1 MCELMHECGFV
12 RHCVLKYKFF
22 EVYLFMYNLGIDLG
36 GMSVKVGVVDE
47 NNSII
52 GKAAVPTNS
61 PNQPPRP
68 ADDIMD
74 DIASACRLAVENAGI
89 SFDEVANIG
98 LGCPGSVNSSTGM
111 LEFSG
116 NLGMRDYPLA
126 AKLEERLE
134 RKVFVENDANAAAFG
149 ESIAGAAK
157 GAKNAVCVTLGT
169 GVGGGIII
177 DGKIYSGSNYAGGEL
192 GHMVIVADG
201 KYCTCG
207 RHGCWE
213 AYASATALI
222 YQTQVKMLND
232 KTSEMWKLVDGDL
245 RNVNGRTAFDA
256 YRMGDKSGSEVVDN
270 YIFYIA
276 CGVTNVINIFQPDI
290 ICIGG
295 GISKEG
301 DTLIAPLMKYVNAD
315 RFGKN
320 LTNQTEIVTAQLGND
335 AGIIGAANL
344 YLNAR

>member
-1 MCELMHECGFV
+1 
-12 RHCVLKYKFF
+12 
-22 EVYLFMYNLGIDLG
+22 MYNLGIDLG

-47 NNSII
+47 NNAII

-61 PNQPPRP
+61 PGQPPRP

-74 DIASACRLAVENAGI
+74 DIATACHLAVENAGV
-89 SFDEVANIG
+89 SFDDVANIG
-98 LGCPGSVNSSTGM
+98 LGCPGSVNSETGM

-116 NLGMRDYPLA
+116 NLGMQNYPVS
-126 AKLEERLE
+126 AKLEERLS
-134 RKVFVENDANAAAFG
+134 RKVFVENDANVAAFG

-157 GAKNAVCVTLGT
+157 GARNAVCVTLGT

-192 GHMVIVADG
+192 GHMVIVANG
-201 KYCTCG
+201 RPCTCG
-207 RHGCWE
+207 RNGCWE

-222 YQTQVKMLND
+222 HQTQVKMLDCPN
-232 KTSEMWKLVDGDL
+232 SEMWKIADGDL

-256 YRMGDKSGSEVVDN
+256 YRAGDKAGAEVVDT
-270 YIFYIA
+270 YISYIA
-276 CGVTNVINIFQPDI
+276 CGLTNVINIFQPDI

-301 DTLIAPLMKYVNAD
+301 DTLTAPLMSYVNAE

-320 LTNQTEIVTAQLGND
+320 LAKQTEIVVAQLGND

-344 YLNAR
+344 FLMHE

>member
-1 MCELMHECGFV
+1 
-12 RHCVLKYKFF
+12 
-22 EVYLFMYNLGIDLG
+22 MYNLGIDLG

-74 DIASACRLAVENAGI
+74 DIATACHLAVENAGV
-89 SFDEVANIG
+89 SFDKVEHIG

-116 NLGMRDYPLA
+116 NLGMKNYPVA
-126 AKLEERLE
+126 EKLEERLG
-134 RKVFVENDANAAAFG
+134 RKVFIENDANAAAFG

-157 GAKNAVCVTLGT
+157 GARNAVCVTLGT

-192 GHMVIVADG
+192 GHMVIVAEG
-201 KYCTCG
+201 RHCTCG
-207 RHGCWE
+207 RDGCWE
-213 AYASATALI
+213 AYASASALI
-222 YQTQVKMLND
+222 YQTQLKMLDN
-232 KTSEMWKLVDGDL
+232 KTSSMWNIADGDL
-245 RNVNGRTAFDA
+245 RNVNGKTAFDA
-256 YRMGDKSGSEVVDN
+256 YRMGDKAGCEVVDK

-276 CGVTNVINIFQPDI
+276 CGVANVINIFQPDI

-295 GISKEG
+295 GVSKEG
-301 DTLIAPLMKYVNAD
+301 DTLLAPLMSYVNKE

-320 LTNQTEIVTAQLGND
+320 LSKQTEIVVAKLGND

-344 YLNAR
+344 YLNAE

>member
-1 MCELMHECGFV
+1 
-12 RHCVLKYKFF
+12 
-22 EVYLFMYNLGIDLG
+22 MYNLGIDLG

-47 NNSII
+47 NNAII

-74 DIASACRLAVENAGI
+74 DIATACKLAVENAGV
-89 SFDEVANIG
+89 SFDEVAHIG
-98 LGCPGSVNSSTGM
+98 LGCPGSVNSATGM

-116 NLGMRDYPLA
+116 NLGMRNYPVS
-126 AKLEERLE
+126 AKLEERLD

-177 DGKIYSGSNYAGGEL
+177 DGRIYSGSNYAGGEL
-192 GHMVIVADG
+192 GHMVIVAGG

-222 YQTQVKMLND
+222 YQTQIKMLDD
-232 KTSEMWKLVDGDL
+232 KASEMWNLVEGDL
-245 RNVNGRTAFDA
+245 RNVTGRTAFDG
-256 YRMGDKSGSEVVDN
+256 YRMGDKSVCEVVDK
-270 YIFYIA
+270 YIQYIA
-276 CGVTNVINIFQPDI
+276 CGLTNVINIFQPDI

-295 GISKEG
+295 GVSKEG
-301 DTLIAPLMKYVNAD
+301 DTLIAPLMGYVNAE

-320 LTNQTEIVTAQLGND
+320 LSKQTEIVTAQLGND

-344 YLNAR
+344 YLNAE

>member
-1 MCELMHECGFV
+1 
-12 RHCVLKYKFF
+12 
-22 EVYLFMYNLGIDLG
+22 MYNLGIDLG
-36 GMSVKVGVVDE
+36 GMSVKVGVVNE
-47 NNSII
+47 NNAIV

-74 DIASACRLAVENAGI
+74 DIATACRLAVENAGV
-89 SFDEVANIG
+89 SFDEVDHIG
-98 LGCPGSVNSSTGM
+98 LGCPGSVNSSNGM

-116 NLGMRDYPLA
+116 NLGMRNYPIS
-126 AKLEERLE
+126 AKLEERLG

-157 GAKNAVCVTLGT
+157 GARNAVCVTLGT

-192 GHMVIVADG
+192 GHMVIVAGG

-213 AYASATALI
+213 AYASASALI
-222 YQTQVKMLND
+222 YQRQIKMLDN
-232 KTSEMWKLVDGDL
+232 KASEMWKLVDGDL
-245 RNVNGRTAFDA
+245 RNVTGRTAFDG
-256 YRMGDKSGSEVVDN
+256 YRMGDKSAAEVVDR
-270 YIFYIA
+270 YIWYIA
-276 CGVTNVINIFQPDI
+276 CGLTNVINIFQPDI

-295 GISKEG
+295 GVSKEG
-301 DTLIAPLMKYVNAD
+301 DTLIAPLMSYVNKD

-320 LTNQTEIVTAQLGND
+320 LAKQTEIVTAKLGND

-344 YLNAR
+344 YLNME

>member
-1 MCELMHECGFV
+1 
-12 RHCVLKYKFF
+12 
-22 EVYLFMYNLGIDLG
+22 MYNLGIDLG

-74 DIASACRLAVENAGI
+74 DIATACHLAVENAGV
-89 SFDEVANIG
+89 SFDDVENIG
-98 LGCPGSVNSSTGM
+98 LGCPGSVNSATGM

-116 NLGMRDYPLA
+116 NLGMKNYPVA
-126 AKLEERLE
+126 EKLKERLG
-134 RKVFVENDANAAAFG
+134 RKVFIENDANAAAFG

-157 GAKNAVCVTLGT
+157 GARNAVCVTLGT

-177 DGKIYSGSNYAGGEL
+177 DRKIYSGSNYAGG
-192 GHMVIVADG
+192 D
-201 KYCTCG
+201 
-207 RHGCWE
+207 WE
-213 AYASATALI
+213 AYASASALI
-222 YQTQVKMLND
+222 YQTQLKMLD
-232 KTSEMWKLVDGDL
+232 CKTSSMWNIADGDL
-245 RNVNGRTAFDA
+245 RNVNGKTAFDA
-256 YRMGDKSGSEVVDN
+256 YRMGDKAGIEVVN
-270 YIFYIA
+270 RYIFYIA
-276 CGVTNVINIFQPDI
+276 CGVANVINIFQPDI

-295 GISKEG
+295 GVSKEG
-301 DTLIAPLMKYVNAD
+301 DTLLAPLMSYVNKE

-320 LTNQTEIVTAQLGND
+320 LAKQTEIVVATLGND

-344 YLNAR
+344 YLNAE

>member
-1 MCELMHECGFV
+1 
-12 RHCVLKYKFF
+12 
-22 EVYLFMYNLGIDLG
+22 MYNLGIDLG

-47 NNSII
+47 NNAII

-74 DIASACRLAVENAGI
+74 DIAVACKLAVENAGVD
-89 SFDEVANIG
+89 FEDVRHIG
-98 LGCPGSVNSSTGM
+98 LGCPGSVNSETGM

-116 NLGMRDYPLA
+116 NLGMQNYPVS
-126 AKLEERLE
+126 AKLEERLN

-149 ESIAGAAK
+149 ESIAGAARD
-157 GAKNAVCVTLGT
+157 ARNAVCVTLGT

-201 KYCTCG
+201 RPCTCG
-207 RHGCWE
+207 RRGCWE

-222 YQTQVKMLND
+222 HQTQVKMLDNKD
-232 KTSEMWKLVDGDL
+232 SEMWKLADGDL

-256 YRMGDKSGSEVVDN
+256 YRLGDKAGSEVVDK
-270 YIFYIA
+270 YISYIA
-276 CGVTNVINIFQPDI
+276 CGLTNVINIFQPDI

-301 DTLIAPLMKYVNAD
+301 DTLTAPLMSYVNAD

-320 LTNQTEIVTAQLGND
+320 LAKQTEIVVAQLGND

-344 YLNAR
+344 YLMHE

>member
-1 MCELMHECGFV
+1 
-12 RHCVLKYKFF
+12 
-22 EVYLFMYNLGIDLG
+22 MYNLGIDLG

-74 DIASACRLAVENAGI
+74 DIATACHLAVENAGV
-89 SFDEVANIG
+89 SFDEVEHIG

-116 NLGMRDYPLA
+116 NLGMKNYPVA
-126 AKLEERLE
+126 EKLEERLG
-134 RKVFVENDANAAAFG
+134 RKVFIENDANAAAFG

-157 GAKNAVCVTLGT
+157 GARNAVCVTLGT

-192 GHMVIVADG
+192 GHMVIVAEG
-201 KYCTCG
+201 RHCTCG
-207 RHGCWE
+207 RDGCWE
-213 AYASATALI
+213 AYASASALI
-222 YQTQVKMLND
+222 YQTQLKMLDN
-232 KTSEMWKLVDGDL
+232 KTSSMWNIADGDL
-245 RNVNGRTAFDA
+245 RNVNGKTAFDA
-256 YRMGDKSGSEVVDN
+256 YRMGDKAGCEVVDK

-276 CGVTNVINIFQPDI
+276 CGVANVINIFQPDI

-295 GISKEG
+295 GVSKEG
-301 DTLIAPLMKYVNAD
+301 DTLLAPLMGYVNKE

-320 LTNQTEIVTAQLGND
+320 LSKQTEIVVAKLGND

-344 YLNAR
+344 YLNAE

>member
-1 MCELMHECGFV
+1 
-12 RHCVLKYKFF
+12 
-22 EVYLFMYNLGIDLG
+22 MYNLGIDLG

-47 NNSII
+47 NNAII

-74 DIASACRLAVENAGI
+74 DIAVACKLAVENAGVD
-89 SFDEVANIG
+89 FEDVRHIG
-98 LGCPGSVNSSTGM
+98 LGCPGSVNSETGM

-116 NLGMRDYPLA
+116 NLGMQNYPVS
-126 AKLEERLE
+126 AKLEERLN
-134 RKVFVENDANAAAFG
+134 RKVFVENDANAAALG
-149 ESIAGAAK
+149 ESIAGAARD
-157 GAKNAVCVTLGT
+157 ARNAVCVTLGT

-201 KYCTCG
+201 RPCTCG
-207 RHGCWE
+207 RRGCWE

-222 YQTQVKMLND
+222 HQTQVKMLDNKD
-232 KTSEMWKLVDGDL
+232 SEMWKLADGDL

-256 YRMGDKSGSEVVDN
+256 YRLGDKAGSEVVDK
-270 YIFYIA
+270 YISYIA
-276 CGVTNVINIFQPDI
+276 CGLTNVINIFQPDI

-301 DTLIAPLMKYVNAD
+301 DTLTAPLMSYVNAD

-320 LTNQTEIVTAQLGND
+320 LAKQTEIVVAQLGND

-344 YLNAR
+344 YLMHE